1 MDLSACLAYTP
12 YLLMEGA
19 LGERLKREFHLR
31 IDGPV
36 GMADLIYLKS
46 GRKALQT
53 LWQEYRSIAE
63 AYRLPFL
70 ATTPTRRC
78 NRERTA
84 KSVYPESILKDNV
97 AFLQELKTK
106 SSVPVYTGGLMGCKG
121 DAYTGEG
128 CLTTAKAHSFHS
140 WQADRLAAAGADFLY
155 AGIMPAL
162 EEAKGMAM
170 AMGNT
175 RLPYLISFTIQS
187 NGRLID
193 GTSIHDAIA
202 SIDDAAATAPLGY
215 MANCVHPSIVR
226 KALSQ
231 LCNQTNLVQT
241 RFLGVQAN
249 TSALSY
255 AELDSSP
262 DLKGS
267 KPEDWTEAM
276 MALERENHIRIFGGC
291 CGTDQRHM
299 EALAKR
305 LAAKNG

>member
-1 MDLSACLAYTP
+1 
-12 YLLMEGA
+12 
-19 LGERLKREFHLR
+19 
-31 IDGPV
+31 
-36 GMADLIYLKS
+36 
-46 GRKALQT
+46 
-53 LWQEYRSIAE
+53 
-63 AYRLPFL
+63 
-70 ATTPTRRC
+70 
-78 NRERTA
+78 
-84 KSVYPESILKDNV
+84 
-97 AFLQELKTK
+97 
-106 SSVPVYTGGLMGCKG
+106 MGCKG

-128 CLTTAKAHSFHS
+128 CLTTANAHRFHS

-162 EEAKGMAM
+162 KEAKGMAM
-170 AMGNT
+170 AMGDT

-193 GTSIHDAIA
+193 GTPIHDAIA

-231 LCNQTNLVQT
+231 SCNRTNLVRT

-267 KPEDWTEAM
+267 KPEEWTEAM
-276 MALERENHIRIFGGC
+276 MALEQENHIRIFGGC